1 MSRIPKPHEIYRHF
15 KGNQYQVLAVAEHTE
30 TGEELVIY
38 QAMYGEFKIYAR
50 PLKSFTEEL
59 DKEKYPSAGQKH
71 RFELLKEVQ
80 ETEAAQAKEAE
91 PEESTPA
98 KETEPTEELN
108 IDPMVLAFLDANT
121 YEERLQILA
130 SLHNRITDDMITTMA
145 VACDIE
151 VPDGEL
157 EERFYELRSCLI
169 TLERFECN
177 RLR

>member
-91 PEESTPA
+91 PEESTQA

>member
-130 SLHNRITDDMITTMA
+130 SLHNRITDDIITTMA

>member
-50 PLKSFTEEL
+50 PLKNFTEEL
-59 DKEKYPSAGQKH
+59 DKEKYPSAGQRH

-80 ETEAAQAKEAE
+80 ETKAAPAKAAE
-91 PEESTPA
+91 PEGTVPA
-98 KETEPTEELN
+98 KAAEAAEELN

>member
-130 SLHNRITDDMITTMA
+130 SLHNRITDDMITTMS